1 MIVPRCTIVL
11 VQKLAIHKLFHIK
24 QKKEKKKKEKKK
36 ELYPFNISHLFQSCI
51 QSKFFSLWRQN

>member
-24 QKKEKKKKEKKK
+24 QKKEKKKKKKK
-36 ELYPFNISHLFQSCI
+36 KKKINQLIFKKYLNID
-51 QSKFFSLWRQN
+51 KKK

>member
-36 ELYPFNISHLFQSCI
+36 
-51 QSKFFSLWRQN
+51 